1 MIGQN
6 THSRNIFS
14 VHGFLN
20 LSVINLDLLKIMNV
34 NMILK
39 HALTYCS
46 SSTLLDVIVPESD
59 STGVVFCSDHQTAQ
73 ELVYYFLDNLNQLPC

>member
-1 MIGQN
+1 MLFNNYN
-6 THSRNIFS
+6 THHESINCDCE
-14 VHGFLN
+14 L
-20 LSVINLDLLKIMNV
+20 INLDLLKIMNV

-39 HALTYCS
+39 HVLTYCT
-46 SSTLLDVIVPESD
+46 SSTLQDVIVTESD